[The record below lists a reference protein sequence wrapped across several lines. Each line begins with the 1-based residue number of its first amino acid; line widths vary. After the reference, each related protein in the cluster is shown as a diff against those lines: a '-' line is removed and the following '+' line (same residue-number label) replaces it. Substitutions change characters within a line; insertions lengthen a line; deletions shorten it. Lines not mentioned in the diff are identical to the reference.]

1 MKPNI
6 AHPRSSD
13 LVQAQL
19 EEFEKIVHDAEQ
31 PPPGDI
37 VAELQ
42 WRTWQRHRAELKE
55 ELEQARLIESQGPEQ
70 HSVIAAIS
78 NLVEKFRRQLLGS
91 KSAQAERE
99 EKEPVAAGGETAERQ
114 NKHSD

>member
-6 AHPRSSD
+6 ARPRSSD

-19 EEFEKIVHDAEQ
+19 EEFEKIVQDAEP

-55 ELEQARLIESQGPEQ
+55 ELEQAHLIESHESDQK
-70 HSVIAAIS
+70 SVIAAIS
-78 NLVEKFRRQLLGS
+78 NLLEKFRRQLLGS
-91 KSAQAERE
+91 KSPHAKPE
-99 EKEPVAAGGETAERQ
+99 ENEPVAAGRETTERQ
-114 NKHSD
+114 NKRSD